1 MPPALVQECF
11 QQSLLENPTP
21 TNAVLPTCDVY
32 LPCQLLLNKKICWI
46 LILTLITMIIL
57 TAVAS
62 HTHCHFKPPFGKQDE
77 SFVSPERNLTWKE
90 LLVYGT
96 SIRFTV
102 RSFVESTKSRLYL
115 LGWALPPV
123 LAQKLQL
130 TDHLFLGAYNPLY
143 PQNTSLIHPV
153 THARCRFVIRDEE
166 RPSSPIKAPNVY
178 IYTYIRIQD
187 KIKLTHLSY

>member
-77 SFVSPERNLTWKE
+77 SFVSPERNLTWRE
-90 LLVYGT
+90 LLAYGS
-96 SIRFTV
+96 SIGFTV
-102 RSFVESTKSRLYL
+102 RSLLVEVKKNSRLDFFDWKLRSVLATRLHISNHLALGVYDSYL
-115 LGWALPPV
+115 LKIPP
-123 LAQKLQL
+123 
-130 TDHLFLGAYNPLY
+130 
-143 PQNTSLIHPV
+143 
-153 THARCRFVIRDEE
+153 
-166 RPSSPIKAPNVY
+166 
-178 IYTYIRIQD
+178 
-187 KIKLTHLSY
+187 